1 MKMAI
6 LILLS
11 IWSVAGIFL
20 YLSVFDST
28 NQAKPWKSVVNVIVS
43 GPIMITITLLSLAIG
58 VIAETWGWFSRK
70 YRTWLSN

>member
-28 NQAKPWKSVVNVIVS
+28 AQAKPWKSVVNVIVS

-58 VIAETWGWFSRK
+58 VIAETCGWFSRK

>member
-28 NQAKPWKSVVNVIVS
+28 AQAKPWKSVVNVIVS